1 MPASEHSANE
11 HDRLREA
18 IDDIKDD
25 AKETRLDVGAL
36 RGGFSDLKETIIGW
50 KGEVEAKL
58 VGYALRIEA
67 LERVRDK
74 GEKNITDRV
83 NVALNGVLT
92 VLVLW
97 TLYKVTG
104 IKAP

>member
-1 MPASEHSANE
+1 MAASEHSANE

-18 IDDIKDD
+18 IDDIKDS
-25 AKETRLDVGAL
+25 AKETRTDVGAL
-36 RGGFSDLKETIIGW
+36 RGGFSDLRGAILGW

-58 VGYALRIEA
+58 VGYAIRIEA
-67 LERVRDK
+67 LEKVRDK
-74 GEKNITDRV
+74 GEKNIADRV